1 MLRVFDF
8 APPFSLRWIQFA
20 PSGRSAFADIE
31 MDAYGHAIELRL
43 KRWTKEKG
51 KFSTMYGSL

>member
-8 APPFSLRWIQFA
+8 APSYSLRWIQFV
-20 PSGRSAFADIE
+20 PPGRSAFAHFE

-43 KRWTKEKG
+43 KRSTKEKG
-51 KFSTMYGSL
+51 NCSTLYGSL